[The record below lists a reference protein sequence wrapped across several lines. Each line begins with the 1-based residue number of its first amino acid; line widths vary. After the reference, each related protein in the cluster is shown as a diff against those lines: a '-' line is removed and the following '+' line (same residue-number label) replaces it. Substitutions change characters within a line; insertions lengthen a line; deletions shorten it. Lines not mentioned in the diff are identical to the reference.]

1 MGLDK
6 GRANKVLS
14 QTFIDNHSDLNED
27 QAASYVVECELKIK
41 ELEDERKNDEKLSAA
56 KQITKDLN
64 AGYSSAIKYEKA
76 KIAFLL
82 ERIEELQSPG
92 GSSNE

>member
-27 QAASYVVECELKIK
+27 QASSYIVESELKIRD
-41 ELEDERKNDEKLSAA
+41 LEEERQNDEKLVAA
-56 KQITKDLN
+56 KQIAKDLN
-64 AGYSSAIKYEKA
+64 AGYNSAIKYEKA

-92 GSSNE
+92 GSSND